1 MDFTLT
7 EWTGFAAGLL
17 TTIAFVP
24 QVWKTWRT
32 KSAKDLSLGMTSLF
46 AAGVAL
52 WLIYGFLLN
61 EPPIIFWNVITM
73 VLASLLLVFKL
84 KFK

>member
-1 MDFTLT
+1 MTSTDLV
-7 EWTGFAAGLL
+7 GYLAGVFLAL
-17 TTIAFVP
+17 SFLP